1 MVAGRGRR
9 LRPSGSGGHRAAG
22 ELWRYVWRES
32 RPHQLWLCLLAGAVF
47 PLTMVPLELQR
58 RIVDHAIGDKDSR
71 LLALLG
77 SVYLAVV
84 LLQGGL
90 KYALRWYRSLVG
102 ERAIR
107 GLRWRVQQASRRGV
121 GNGDDDAG
129 RGESVSI
136 VSTEVERVGGF
147 IGESLSEPVLQVGIF
162 ASVLGYMLAVQTTIA
177 LVSLAFFVPQAIFVP
192 LLQRAVNRRA
202 QRKIRLVRQLGE
214 LLVTPELDQDASY
227 RDRLN
232 RVYRTRLQYYALKY
246 LIKFLNNLLNQVA
259 PLSVLMVGGYLVI
272 GGATTIGTVVAFI
285 SGFRRLADPS
295 RELLTY
301 YRLAAATRVQYRLIA
316 NWLAA

>member
-1 MVAGRGRR
+1 METAHADGCQASDPALPAG
-9 LRPSGSGGHRAAG
+9 L
-22 ELWRYVWRES
+22 LRYVWRES
-32 RPHQLWLCLLAGAVF
+32 RRHQLWLCLLAGAVF
-47 PLTMVPLELQR
+47 PLTMVPLDLQR
-58 RIVDHAIGDKDSR
+58 RIVDHAIEGKDPR

-77 SVYLAVV
+77 GAYLAVV

-90 KYALRWYRSLVG
+90 KYALRWYRGAVG

-107 GLRWRVQQASRRGV
+107 RLRWRVQQASGRGT

-162 ASVLGYMLAVQTTIA
+162 ASVLGYMLVVQTTIA

-192 LLQRAVNRRA
+192 FLQRAANRRA
-202 QRKIRLVRQLGE
+202 QCKVQLVRELGE
-214 LLVTPELDQDASY
+214 LLVTPEHDHGRSY
-227 RDRLN
+227 LDRLN
-232 RVYRTRLQYYALKY
+232 RVYRVRLQYYALKY

-301 YRLAAATRVQYRLIA
+301 YRLAAETRVQYRLIA
-316 NWLAA
+316 NWLAG